1 MKEVHHRFRK
11 VHCFDGRLST
21 AMSPL
26 VIESVH
32 KLQDL
37 QRVAD
42 TEGNYQCIPWVDL
55 LAELLLP
62 WRGSSEELAHLPLD
76 LMRCCGDK
84 EFLKRHVPAAIDELR
99 TLSAEL
105 PCGGGR
111 RARGSPTTWS
121 NVVASL

>member
-1 MKEVHHRFRK
+1 MKEVHHRFRE

-42 TEGNYQCIPWVDL
+42 TEDNHFCVPWADL

-62 WRGSSEELAHLPLD
+62 WRGSSEDLAHLPLD

-84 EFLKRHVPAAIDELR
+84 ELLLGQHKDPLAATNQICR
-99 TLSAEL
+99 NGA
-105 PCGGGR
+105 
-111 RARGSPTTWS
+111 AQM
-121 NVVASL
+121 A